1 MCPGCPSRD
10 KARWGSE
17 LEQKSPKSPAYL
29 WSQVTLT
36 RPSLHALPRPS
47 PSSNYFSLL
56 CFCFL
61 ICFYSNYKVCGSI
74 FQKCSP
80 IFTGWLYD
88 WFWVEEKGWS
98 QTGSL
103 PIGAQDVSAL
113 GGCLKCSIIKRQ
125 KQMYTLWTLQGKIFH
140 INQEKQG
147 DKYISPDTLRK
158 DCKDLDSRANSGF
171 LKVGRVTILVAAI
184 FPE

>member
-1 MCPGCPSRD
+1 MCPGCLSRD

-36 RPSLHALPRPS
+36 LPSLHALPLSIPFLQLLFS
-47 PSSNYFSLL
+47 PLFLFSDL
-56 CFCFL
+56 FL
-61 ICFYSNYKVCGSI
+61 QQLQSLWLNISEMQPNLY
-74 FQKCSP
+74 
-80 IFTGWLYD
+80 WLYD

-98 QTGSL
+98 QTGWL
-103 PIGAQDVSAL
+103 PIGAQDFSAL
-113 GGCLKCSIIKRQ
+113 GGCLKCSIIKRE
-125 KQMYTLWTLQGKIFH
+125 KQMYTLWTWQGKIFH
-140 INQEKQG
+140 INQEKQS
-147 DKYISPDTLRK
+147 DKHISSPDTLRK
-158 DCKDLDSRANSGF
+158 DCEDLDLRANSGF